1 MRGFGSVFFQEWVI
15 LKHNSTWWVILGLLL
30 VLTILAALNG
40 AARTDQMMEMGAGL
54 NRGEMQTQTAL
65 QVAVARWESNPVSN
79 PPSVSSPGA
88 LGLSVLSHYTVLP
101 PTSLA
106 ALSIGQTDVQPTYYK
121 VTAHPALSFLNETEI
136 QNPLNVLAGSFD
148 VAFVIVFLLPIFI
161 VALTFDLMSKEKE
174 SGVLSLVVAHGVSKT
189 AFIIAKGTARALLIF
204 TLLLVVGV
212 AAIVLTEPDLGN
224 GAMWVRFGLWFL
236 VVSLYAFFWFALALF
251 VNSWN
256 QPSVTNGVI
265 LANLWLVFVVV
276 IPALVNVVATTLYPA
291 PSRVEL
297 TTEMRE
303 ATEIADQEAAESR
316 EAFFFDHP
324 EMAGESANSDQFFLQ
339 VLVTD
344 SAVERAVAPLLEE
357 FDLQAESRQEIVNLL
372 QYVSPAITAQN
383 ALNAIS
389 GTGTER
395 FADFIDQVLAFHE
408 NWRGFFTNRVVK
420 GELMTAADFDAI
432 PTFNYRAWG
441 VPNVLTATAG
451 PVLGLALFVLI
462 LSVWSARRYARY
474 PIFSSW

>member
-1 MRGFGSVFFQEWVI
+1 MKGFGSVFIQEWVI
-15 LKHNSTWWVILGLLL
+15 LKHNSTWWAILGLLL

-40 AARTDQMMEMGAGL
+40 SARIDQMAEMGEGL
-54 NRGEMQTQTAL
+54 NQGELQTQSAL
-65 QVAVARWESNPVSN
+65 QNTVARWETNPEGD
-79 PPSVSSPGA
+79 PPSVASPGA

-101 PTSLA
+101 PTPLA

-121 VTAHPALSFLNETEI
+121 VTAHPALTFLNETEI

-174 SGVLSLVVAHGVSKT
+174 RGVLSLVLAHGMSKT

-204 TLLLVVGV
+204 TLLLVVGL
-212 AAIVLTEPDLGN
+212 AAVVMTEPDLGN
-224 GAMWVRFGLWFL
+224 GVMWARFGLWFL

-251 VNSWN
+251 VNSLN
-256 QPSVTNGVI
+256 KPSVTNGVI
-265 LANLWLVFVVV
+265 LANIWLVFVVV

-324 EMAGESANSDQFFLQ
+324 EMAGDSANADEFFLQ
-339 VLVTD
+339 VLATD
-344 SAVERAVAPLLEE
+344 SAVERAIEPLMEE
-357 FDLQAESRQEIVNLL
+357 FDVQASSRQGVVDLL
-372 QYVSPAITAQN
+372 QYVSPAIMTQN

-395 FADFIDQVLAFHE
+395 FADFVNQVLSFHE
-408 NWRGFFTNRVVK
+408 NWRGFFTTRIVK
-420 GELMTAADFDAI
+420 GERMTAAEFDEI
-432 PTFNYRAWG
+432 PTFAYRPWG
-441 VPNVLTATAG
+441 IPNVLATTLG
-451 PVLGLALFVLI
+451 PASGLVLFVVVLG
-462 LSVWSARRYARY
+462 VWSARRYARY
-474 PIFSSW
+474 PVV